1 MDRWRIWL
9 VVFVFLL
16 PGGCQTAS
24 GPAASRLD
32 EDCPS
37 PSPCGDAEQ
46 DSWLRSAIPSRLQA
60 TGRLPAGPIPS
71 GPIPS
76 GYPVGF
82 DVGLPAGPNA
92 GPPLTLAVYR
102 PLWPGCPSTLQV
114 MAHAHRIAFQAARP
128 GAARETAGDESEY
141 VCDTGDAP
149 LLRTEAP
156 GSGPRVVAR

>member
-1 MDRWRIWL
+1 MNRWQIWL

-16 PGGCQTAS
+16 QGGCQTAS
-24 GPAASRLD
+24 APAASRLD

-60 TGRLPAGPIPS
+60 GIHTGRLPAGPIPA
-71 GPIPS
+71 GL
-76 GYPVGF
+76 PVGF
-82 DVGLPAGPNA
+82 DAGLPAGSNS
-92 GPPLTLAVYR
+92 GPPLTRAVYR

-114 MAHAHRIAFQAARP
+114 MAQVHRIVFQAARS

-156 GSGPRVVAR
+156 RTGPRVVAR